1 MKWLYVLV
9 LCGLVLAE
17 NPDGK
22 RYCKAAPS
30 YEIFVKA
37 SLPSEKSNVKQQDTQ
52 LHFNFYIHDYMTSE
66 SVHKCFKLYAT
77 RPRMRKTGKNTCC

>member
-1 MKWLYVLV
+1 MRWLYVLV

-37 SLPSEKSNVKQQDTQ
+37 SLPSEKSNVKQQDT
-52 LHFNFYIHDYMTSE
+52 
-66 SVHKCFKLYAT
+66 
-77 RPRMRKTGKNTCC
+77 